1 MKIVTDTNLTIHTTA
16 AAAADDVVVVVIVV
30 VVVVVAADVVDI
42 GSSLLD
48 TSVQQTYLY
57 LKEFRSLAR
66 LNCFHMIDNLIN
78 Y

>member
-16 AAAADDVVVVVIVV
+16 AAAAAAALVV
-30 VVVVVAADVVDI
+30 VVVVVVDVVDI
-42 GSSLLD
+42 ISSLLD

>member
-16 AAAADDVVVVVIVV
+16 AAAAAAAALVV
-30 VVVVVAADVVDI
+30 VVVVVVVVDVVDI
-42 GSSLLD
+42 ISSLLD

-66 LNCFHMIDNLIN
+66 LNCFHMIDKLIN